1 MVVTFLP
8 PMVDTCVWQDL
19 TALPS
24 IWTVQAPHRPE
35 PHPYFVPV
43 SFRCSRTTQ
52 SSAVSGSASTL
63 TALPLI
69 VNATAVMGFLPGNV
83 SPIHPVIFRLNRRMV
98 IVFRIARKSGFDW
111 LLDGSGRSLAS
122 IVATDLETALIFCR
136 FCERHGSAAASDA
149 RTSC

>member
-8 PMVDTCVWQDL
+8 PMVDICVWQDL

-35 PHPYFVPV
+35 PQPYLVPV

-52 SSAVSGSASTL
+52 SSAVSGSASTF

-69 VNATAVMGFLPGNV
+69 VNATAVMGFLPGKRFTL
-83 SPIHPVIFRLNRRMV
+83 HPVF
-98 IVFRIARKSGFDW
+98 SG
-111 LLDGSGRSLAS
+111 
-122 IVATDLETALIFCR
+122 
-136 FCERHGSAAASDA
+136 
-149 RTSC
+149 